1 MGRIVVGVDGSA
13 NARAAL
19 DWALGQARVTESTVV
34 AVMVWRD
41 PYAVAD
47 GWTGT
52 IAQYADTDEL
62 ERQHR
67 DELDDIVDAAN
78 SEGLQAPVERVVA
91 SGNAAST
98 LLEFAHDADLVV
110 VGSRGHGGFV
120 GLLLGSVSQQV
131 ANHAACPVVIV
142 PSPPGAR
149 S

>member
-19 DWALGQARVTESTVV
+19 DWALGQARVTGSTVV

-52 IAQYADTDEL
+52 IAQYIDTDEL
-62 ERQHR
+62 ERR
-67 DELDDIVDAAN
+67 YRAELDGIVDAVN
-78 SEGLQAPVERVVA
+78 TEGLQAPVERVVA

-98 LLEFAHDADLVV
+98 LLELAHDADLVV

-131 ANHAACPVVIV
+131 ANHATCPVVIV
-142 PSPPGAR
+142 PSPPGVR